1 MNKDNLAITALIG
14 SYDGSELEG
23 LDPLKEGDDY
33 FFPAIECAKRL
44 GYHNPRDAIRR
55 HCKRETKTVDEIVV
69 TGNRLTSKPEGRQRR
84 RAGDTSEIHLRGG
97 LLSAAV
103 PFPDAHRGTV
113 RRLAADRLP
122 VGGWI
127 EVLPSIRVNGFYYGR
142 RFTDL
147 LHRNLQAE
155 KEVKA
160 GIISPEEA
168 EAISKA
174 FYEEVDILAEKI
186 KKLRGKETPTS

>member
-1 MNKDNLAITALIG
+1 M
-14 SYDGSELEG
+14 
-23 LDPLKEGDDY
+23 
-33 FFPAIECAKRL
+33 
-44 GYHNPRDAIRR
+44 
-55 HCKRETKTVDEIVV
+55 V
-69 TGNRLTSKPEGRQRR
+69 
-84 RAGDTSEIHLRGG
+84 
-97 LLSAAV
+97 
-103 PFPDAHRGTV
+103 
-113 RRLAADRLP
+113 ADRFP
-122 VGGWI
+122 VSGWI

-174 FYEEVDILAEKI
+174 FYEEVDKLAEKI

>member
-1 MNKDNLAITALIG
+1 M
-14 SYDGSELEG
+14 
-23 LDPLKEGDDY
+23 
-33 FFPAIECAKRL
+33 
-44 GYHNPRDAIRR
+44 
-55 HCKRETKTVDEIVV
+55 
-69 TGNRLTSKPEGRQRR
+69 
-84 RAGDTSEIHLRGG
+84 
-97 LLSAAV
+97 
-103 PFPDAHRGTV
+103 
-113 RRLAADRLP
+113 ADRFP
-122 VGGWI
+122 VSGWI